1 MLSFINA
8 NSVLPS
14 FSLLYP
20 AQEEVATIIKVAAPL
35 KKKEST
41 TYEIEHA
48 ILKPLIA
55 QSVQIS
61 LAFTE
66 PRSIPGMHKILVREE
81 EIEQASV
88 GLLAVNDSFDS
99 LLDKQTEEKIGVENE
114 FLYRDID
121 IISSIP
127 VLEEEEMD
135 DDKTLTEIIDA
146 STENQLAP
154 GTFDTDDP
162 GSSMNSL
169 ISESSGVY
177 SAYPEDKSF
186 TKPNPNQPNTDREP
200 RQIDQIALVPSGT
213 SWSIMKQMEMLLPVD
228 HSGSEE
234 TLPGIEKCP
243 AIDSKPKNR
252 LNSPSLSKRD
262 IVENWAP
269 SLQNN
274 DENDN
279 ENMKSTEVLGKYI
292 IPINQQIANEF
303 SDSDSDWENI
313 QLSSSNENDEELTEK
328 HQNRLLEEISSNL
341 LKLSLAPI
349 LQNTELMGVMNVP
362 VSSQSPVLGNKMVAH
377 PVNTREESVD
387 VLSTSENINGPD
399 IRKCSLISSNT
410 LSKGSETSNVTDRNL
425 SLCNEQNSEETPT
438 NLSLVTE
445 DLNIIQKNQQLL
457 CSNID
462 SDKSSNGVELSK
474 SEPLLLT
481 QAAIGEPQ
489 KFDIKNKISVS
500 SKELPD
506 IVSVSDSS
514 DSFEMNSIL
523 TATMNGNSPIDLTEV
538 SDLSRVAPPSL
549 LSELNAAENQQSNDL
564 SRENALL
571 GNGLSIPA
579 SVNSLYFENL
589 DNLLNKLGTS
599 GQYVFEGPRAS
610 TPILPLTSAVAT
622 VNKDSDQDKRHILM
636 GSKWSAEY
644 GLHMT
649 EPLTSGS
656 HSGYVLVNPRVSNKD
671 QSDSACEK
679 TPQRTRGWQN
689 PKLLANQTTASD
701 HSVFISKDDELSGYN
716 EKTYSAEIVR
726 STEGLSFNT
735 TCSSLS
741 DESTNQVDLVCNTQ
755 LEAFTKLFRQC
766 VEGMILLSS
775 VVSDYSSDISGD
787 NLQSKMVKNSKQTF

>member
-228 HSGSEE
+228 RSGSEE

-279 ENMKSTEVLGKYI
+279 ENMKSTEVLG
-292 IPINQQIANEF
+292 
-303 SDSDSDWENI
+303 
-313 QLSSSNENDEELTEK
+313 
-328 HQNRLLEEISSNL
+328 
-341 LKLSLAPI
+341 
-349 LQNTELMGVMNVP
+349 
-362 VSSQSPVLGNKMVAH
+362 
-377 PVNTREESVD
+377 
-387 VLSTSENINGPD
+387 
-399 IRKCSLISSNT
+399 
-410 LSKGSETSNVTDRNL
+410 
-425 SLCNEQNSEETPT
+425 
-438 NLSLVTE
+438 
-445 DLNIIQKNQQLL
+445 
-457 CSNID
+457 
-462 SDKSSNGVELSK
+462 
-474 SEPLLLT
+474 
-481 QAAIGEPQ
+481 
-489 KFDIKNKISVS
+489 
-500 SKELPD
+500 
-506 IVSVSDSS
+506 
-514 DSFEMNSIL
+514 
-523 TATMNGNSPIDLTEV
+523 
-538 SDLSRVAPPSL
+538 
-549 LSELNAAENQQSNDL
+549 
-564 SRENALL
+564 
-571 GNGLSIPA
+571 
-579 SVNSLYFENL
+579 
-589 DNLLNKLGTS
+589 
-599 GQYVFEGPRAS
+599 
-610 TPILPLTSAVAT
+610 
-622 VNKDSDQDKRHILM
+622 
-636 GSKWSAEY
+636 
-644 GLHMT
+644 
-649 EPLTSGS
+649 
-656 HSGYVLVNPRVSNKD
+656 
-671 QSDSACEK
+671 
-679 TPQRTRGWQN
+679 
-689 PKLLANQTTASD
+689 
-701 HSVFISKDDELSGYN
+701 
-716 EKTYSAEIVR
+716 
-726 STEGLSFNT
+726 
-735 TCSSLS
+735 
-741 DESTNQVDLVCNTQ
+741 
-755 LEAFTKLFRQC
+755 
-766 VEGMILLSS
+766 
-775 VVSDYSSDISGD
+775 
-787 NLQSKMVKNSKQTF
+787 